1 MVETTQQAASP
12 PSYLLNPLAGEST
25 TSQAGMPSLVEL
37 VEPTKLQEVPSTSP
51 RKNILVEKIF
61 QNISKQMLEN
71 SYTLNFEQLI
81 KISPDLKKYVWQKL
95 KVDNPQINIR
105 PMNE

>member
-1 MVETTQQAASP
+1 
-12 PSYLLNPLAGEST
+12 
-25 TSQAGMPSLVEL
+25 
-37 VEPTKLQEVPSTSP
+37 
-51 RKNILVEKIF
+51 
-61 QNISKQMLEN
+61 MLEN